1 MNLVLGSNGL
11 LGKTLSATLEK
22 EKTIFLNRAE
32 LVGWDASKISNSQAK
47 FFRDY
52 GKRVSRIF
60 VAVGETN
67 SHASSDQ
74 LLKANFS
81 LPRNLLE
88 IGKDY
93 GFRVITFGTI
103 HEESSIDSPYVVSKK
118 MYRDHIIGYQPE
130 SFLHFQLHTLYS
142 LERTHPHS
150 FLGQIIN
157 SLKFE
162 TVFNMSSGRQLREFH
177 NVNRDAESIINIAFG
192 AKITQSIH
200 PLSHGSIIKLSDL
213 AQTVFTALSK
223 INLLKIGSLSDPINE
238 VYELDFFSKFPL
250 TQSVDV
256 SVADEIVD
264 TIKRSLL

>member
-22 EKTIFLNRAE
+22 EKTIFLDRAE
-32 LVGWDASKISNSQAK
+32 LVDWDASNISISQAK
-47 FFRDY
+47 FFSEY
-52 GKRVSRIF
+52 GKRLSRIF

-67 SHASSDQ
+67 SQASSDQ

-103 HEESSIDSPYVVSKK
+103 HEESPIDSPYVVSKK
-118 MYRDHIIGYQPE
+118 MYRDHVIGCQPE

-142 LERTHPHS
+142 LERAHAHS

-157 SLKFE
+157 SLRRE

-177 NVNRDAESIINIAFG
+177 NVNRDAESIINIAFST
-192 AKITQSIH
+192 KIAHSIH
-200 PLSHGSIIKLSDL
+200 PLSHGNITKLSDL
-213 AQTVFTALSK
+213 AQTVFASLSK
-223 INLLKIGSLSDPINE
+223 LDLLKIGSLPDPINE
-238 VYELDFFSKFPL
+238 VYDLDFFSKFPV
-250 TQSVDV
+250 TQSVGV
-256 SVADEIVD
+256 SVVDEIVD
-264 TIKRSLL
+264 TIKRNLL